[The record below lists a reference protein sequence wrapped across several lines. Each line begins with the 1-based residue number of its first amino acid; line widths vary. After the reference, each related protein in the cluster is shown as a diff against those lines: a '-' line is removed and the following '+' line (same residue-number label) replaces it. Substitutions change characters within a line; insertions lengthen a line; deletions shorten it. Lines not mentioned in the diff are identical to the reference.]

1 MKMNRDPSLEYY
13 TNLSLESKRVITRPV
28 NKNDI
33 EPWSDFFSSEEATEF
48 FLPLEFATNKE
59 KSNYWIDRQLQRYKE
74 LKFGLHAIE
83 ERDSKEFIG
92 LCGLLAQDI
101 DGSTQIEVGYSL
113 LKKHWGKGFAPETT
127 RLFINYAFEN
137 KISDSVISII
147 HVKNLRSQRVAE
159 KNGLKIEKRI
169 LWNDLDVFIFRIT
182 AADFSKQ
189 F

>member
-1 MKMNRDPSLEYY
+1 MTTDLSLEYY

-28 NKNDI
+28 NRNDI
-33 EPWSDFFSSEEATEF
+33 KPWSDFFSSEEATEF
-48 FLPLEFATNKE
+48 FLPLDFSSHEE
-59 KSNYWIDRQLQRYKE
+59 KANFWIERQLQRYKE

-83 ERDSKEFIG
+83 EKETKEFIG
-92 LCGLLAQDI
+92 LSGLLAQDI

-137 KISDSVISII
+137 KLTDSVISII
-147 HVKNLRSQRVAE
+147 HVKNFRSQRVAE
-159 KNGLKIEKRI
+159 KNGLKIEKQI

-182 AADFSKQ
+182 ASDFNKQ